1 VGKPNAA
8 PEIGHVE
15 WRARTRLIAGL
26 CPATPLS
33 YIYSLTIP
41 LLQEYH
47 GMWLV
52 PGGLTIVLNSF
63 TPLSCS
69 CSCSCSCSL
78 DVTIPSISQ
87 LQEPAPCTRDIIKG
101 QRIVSSHSPARL
113 QRIIQPHTL
122 PF

>member
-1 VGKPNAA
+1 MGKPNAA

-47 GMWLV
+47 GTWWCLV
-52 PGGLTIVLNSF
+52 ACGWCLVALQLYLDSF
-63 TPLSCS
+63 TPL
-69 CSCSCSCSL
+69 SCSL

-87 LQEPAPCTRDIIKG
+87 LQEPAPCTRDIILFV
-101 QRIVSSHSPARL
+101 RIRKFEHFS
-113 QRIIQPHTL
+113 ITL
-122 PF
+122 KTYACPR